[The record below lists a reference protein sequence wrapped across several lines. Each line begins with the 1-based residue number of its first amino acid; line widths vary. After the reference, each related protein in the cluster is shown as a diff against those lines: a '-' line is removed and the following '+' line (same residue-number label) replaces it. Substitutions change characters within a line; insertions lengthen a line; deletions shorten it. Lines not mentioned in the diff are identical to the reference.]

1 MSKTA
6 ADDSAPDRKQLAVIK
21 DVPFRPVFIVGDHR
35 SGTTLLH
42 RLLAETGCFNYVSA
56 YHVIRYEHVL
66 SDFLAGRTEAAQRE
80 VMAEFQRQG
89 IKDRVIDKTP
99 AVPEAPIEYG
109 FILSDP
115 SDQRPRLT
123 EKTRPKFEEIAKK
136 IQYVSDPDK
145 ALLLK
150 NPWDVICFADI
161 KRWYPNARFIFIHRH
176 PVNILNSQLQALRSM
191 LGSRNGFA
199 AMIAP
204 WYRALYERPAQLW
217 FARALA
223 KPPIRLWE
231 RLLAHHT
238 AKMAKYYMAN
248 FKLLP
253 PQDAVEIQYE
263 ELCRTPDATMG
274 KVMDFL
280 DAHPAQPIDWAAKI
294 APREP
299 RLLPEVIGLF
309 ASIREQIKPYLA
321 LNHYTLDP
329 K

>member
-1 MSKTA
+1 MIKTA
-6 ADDSAPDRKQLAVIK
+6 AANGSPDKKQLSIIQ
-21 DVPFRPVFIVGDHR
+21 DVTFRPIFIVGDHR

-66 SDFLAGRTEAAQRE
+66 SDFLAARTEAAHRE

-115 SDQRPRLT
+115 SDQRPRIT
-123 EKTRPKFEEIAKK
+123 EKTRAKFEEIAKK
-136 IQYVSDPDK
+136 IQYVSDPNK

-150 NPWDVICFADI
+150 NPWDVIGFMDI
-161 KRWYPNARFIFIHRH
+161 KRWYPNARFVFIHRH
-176 PVNILNSQLQALRSM
+176 PVNILNSQLQAVRSM

-204 WYRALYERPAQLW
+204 WYRALYERPAKLW
-217 FARALA
+217 IARTIG
-223 KPPIRLWE
+223 KPPLRLWE

-238 AKMAKYYMAN
+238 TKMARYYMAN
-248 FKLLP
+248 FKRLP
-253 PQDAVEIQYE
+253 AGDAIEIQYE
-263 ELCRTPDATMG
+263 ELCRNPEATMG

-280 DAHPAQPIDWAAKI
+280 DAHPAEPIDWAKKI

-299 RLLPEVIGLF
+299 RLLPEVIALF
-309 ASIREQIKPYLA
+309 HSIRDKLKPYLA